1 MLCSVRLNQKMVVG
15 FLLLN
20 VSGYTCCMYNSNDDN
35 TEEQMTTIFKIS
47 ILENLVKHLFCIAF
61 DNNDNNNNNNHM
73 KRLHRITMFVGTKI
87 LSLPGVIQYLEQCA
101 TLTLYYMDI
110 CINGWLYSQKT
121 CYSAMLCD
129 RLFSH
134 HYTTPVRMKHTN
146 GKKLKVAK
154 QKLIAVFTNES
165 AQKAEM
171 ERERERDRGERGKR
185 VRQRNEVHIHM
196 SSGRRKSIFRTIVV
210 FFGNF
215 FRRFIRIRNWM
226 RSTLLSP
233 EVGFFVNSNV
243 GALFARVRTKSTLP
257 HHSFQAVHFN
267 GNFAQFSP
275 EWFDTVGQCHL
286 DFLFGQSERFQMATV
301 VAVVGLILL
310 LTVVVVVLVA
320 IAVGGAGTMTGV
332 GVAVGVGVGARCH

>member
-1 MLCSVRLNQKMVVG
+1 MEPKEYLFPLSEMVVG
-15 FLLLN
+15 LLLLN
-20 VSGYTCCMYNSNDDN
+20 VSRYTCCMYNSSQHSIRRRQ
-35 TEEQMTTIFKIS
+35 QMTTIFKIS
-47 ILENLVKHLFCIAF
+47 KLENLVKHLFCIAF

-101 TLTLYYMDI
+101 TLTLYYKHQRVKKRVTVQCCVTDF
-110 CINGWLYSQKT
+110 
-121 CYSAMLCD
+121 
-129 RLFSH
+129 FSH

-154 QKLIAVFTNES
+154 QKLIAVFTNE
-165 AQKAEM
+165 
-171 ERERERDRGERGKR
+171 
-185 VRQRNEVHIHM
+185 
-196 SSGRRKSIFRTIVV
+196 
-210 FFGNF
+210 NF
-215 FRRFIRIRNWM
+215 FRRFIRIRRWV

-233 EVGFFVNSNV
+233 KVSFFVNSNV

-267 GNFAQFSP
+267 GNLAQFSP
-275 EWFDTVGQCHL
+275 EWFDTVGKCHL

-332 GVAVGVGVGARCH
+332 GVAVGVGIGARCH